1 VTKFDHSRTNKSD
14 TAFLNDPYWTKP
26 KTGFDKA
33 WHTQRGQ
40 LKQNLGIHQDHDWE
54 IINEPTGPHAGK
66 VVCNTCKS
74 KKGKSMFV
82 SWLPKG
88 YILPNT

>member
-1 VTKFDHSRTNKSD
+1 MTKFDYGRTNKST
-14 TAFLNDPYWTKP
+14 TAFLNDLYWTKP
-26 KTGFDKA
+26 KSGFDKS
-33 WHTQRGQ
+33 WHTQRDN
-40 LKQNLGIHQDHDWE
+40 LKQNLGIHKEHNWE
-54 IINEPTGPHAGK
+54 IINESTGPHAGK

-88 YILPNT
+88 YILSNT

>member
-1 VTKFDHSRTNKSD
+1 MTKFNYGRTNKST
-14 TAFLNDPYWTKP
+14 TAFLNDPYWTNPQK
-26 KTGFDKA
+26 GFDKS
-33 WHTQRGQ
+33 WHTQRDN
-40 LKQNLGIHQDHDWE
+40 LKQNLGIHKEHDWE

-82 SWLPKG
+82 IWIPKG
-88 YILPNT
+88 YILSNT